1 MNYKAHALDKKG
13 LVREVCAALS
23 RGWKL
28 TPLDGKRPILT
39 NWPAVDMAEAGLLD
53 HVDKGGNIG
62 VLTGAASGGLVV
74 LDFDTKDGGLSQH
87 EELLSRLPD
96 TVEAVTGSGGRHLYY
111 RHDALLGNSA
121 GKLAPHVDIK
131 ADGGQVV
138 LPGSVHLQTGQVYA
152 WMEGRDPDSVPLA
165 ALPQWVAD
173 ALRKPVPP
181 PRTDSPPRP
190 TPHAPAAG
198 ISPYAQAALDR
209 ETESVRSEPEGTR
222 NDRLNAGAFCLGQL
236 VAGGELDEQA
246 VMEALRAAALDAG
259 LPPGEVDRT
268 IQSGMTKG
276 KTEPR
281 TAPPR
286 GPGHAHGWG
295 NGDTA
300 ASVPAETSA
309 PDPAETDGKPDGD
322 GLLPLQSLPPGWR
335 EQLIPPRRFALHPA
349 FPLGALSVL
358 FAAGGTG
365 KSTLLLTACASLVL
379 GRGLVP
385 GWRPEREGRAL
396 YLSFEDDFNEV
407 HRRLQRIANAHA
419 FSLLET
425 ERVSSNLKLVCVR
438 DALFLRPR
446 AGGAVDAG
454 PALEQLRKTLA
465 ECGPF
470 DLVVLD
476 PKNALLAGT
485 LDENGN
491 ALAQKVTGLFTDA
504 VGNDTAVVLAD
515 HTSKAERGTAQSA
528 RGAGAWTDS
537 ARQAWSMRP
546 LIESEARA
554 VPEMDRPLVCVL
566 SCLKTNY
573 TAPIAPLY
581 LRRRTDPDAA
591 GALELY
597 DLKTLKEDAEC
608 RSMNEL
614 RAAVLSALQE
624 TPATLTEITG
634 HAKSDDA
641 KARGERVKNAIEGI
655 LRRQFTEKQLRA
667 AVESL
672 LADNELVEE
681 TGDKGRRVLR
691 PAFPTSGRTEGG
703 FGNFGKTS
711 GIRTSETSEGGS
723 GVRERGALRPP
734 SRPEP
739 PSPGMVAAP

>member
-1 MNYKAHALDKKG
+1 MKTQNLKQEVVAADKRGWRMTPLVGKQPVLKG
-13 LVREVCAALS
+13 WLS
-23 RGWKL
+23 RRVSV
-28 TPLDGKRPILT
+28 TD
-39 NWPAVDMAEAGLLD
+39 LLSRVSA
-53 HVDKGGNIG
+53 HENVG
-62 VLTGAASGGLVV
+62 VLTGAVSGGLIV
-74 LDFDTKDGGLSQH
+74 LDFDTKDGGMEQH
-87 EELLSRLPD
+87 EELLSRLPE

-111 RHDALLGNSA
+111 RHDGPLGNSA

-138 LPGSVHLQTGQVYA
+138 LPGSIHSQTGQVYA

-165 ALPQWVAD
+165 DLPQWVAD
-173 ALRKPVPP
+173 ALSKPA
-181 PRTDSPPRP
+181 RTDSPPR
-190 TPHAPAAG
+190 TAPHAPAAG
-198 ISPYAQAALDR
+198 ISPYAQAALDQ
-209 ETESVRSEPEGTR
+209 ETEAIRSAPEGTR
-222 NDRLNAGAFCLGQL
+222 NDRLNAGAFSLGQL
-236 VAGGELDEQA
+236 VAGGELDEQTA
-246 VMEALRAAALDAG
+246 MEELRAAALDAG
-259 LPPGEVDRT
+259 LPPVEVDRT

-281 TAPPR
+281 TVPPR
-286 GPGHAHGWG
+286 EPGHSLGWG
-295 NGDTA
+295 GGGTA
-300 ASVPAETSA
+300 ASDTAETSA

-322 GLLPLQSLPPGWR
+322 GLLPLQTLPPGWR
-335 EQLIPPRRFALHPA
+335 DQIIPPRRFALHPA

-379 GRGLVP
+379 GRELVP
-385 GWRPEREGRAL
+385 GWRPAREGRAL

-407 HRRLQRIANAHA
+407 HRRLQRIANAHE
-419 FSLLET
+419 FSSWET
-425 ERVSSNLKLVCVR
+425 ERVSSDLKLVCVR
-438 DALFLRPR
+438 DALFLSPR
-446 AGGAVDAG
+446 AGGAVDVG

-528 RGAGAWTDS
+528 RGAGTWTDS

-546 LIESEARA
+546 LTESEARA

-591 GALELY
+591 GVLELY
-597 DLKTLKEDAEC
+597 DLKTMKENAEC
-608 RSMNEL
+608 RAVNEL
-614 RAAVLSALQE
+614 RAAILSALEE

-634 HAKSDDA
+634 HAKSNDA
-641 KARGERVKNAIEGI
+641 KARGEHVKNAIEGI
-655 LRRQFTEKQLRA
+655 LRRQFTEKQLKA

-672 LADNELVEE
+672 LADGELAEE
-681 TGDKGRRVLR
+681 IGDKGRRMLR
-691 PAFPTSGRTEGG
+691 PAFPTGGRPDGD

-711 GIRTSETSEGGS
+711 GIRTSEASEGGS

-734 SRPEP
+734 SRTEP